1 MILALSWMLQSCNN
15 TKSYAD
21 MKKDEQAGISK
32 FITDNNIKVISFEDF
47 ASKDS
52 TTDVSKNEYVLFKE
66 TGVYMQIVRK
76 GVGLKL
82 GNGDRA
88 EVLARYLEVNLNE
101 DDTISSNI
109 YGSYVTNPDR
119 FTVVNSNGTLTAS
132 FDTSALMYN
141 TYGSQSVPSGW
152 LVALPYIRLGRWS
165 SEDGVAKVKLIVPH
179 DQGQSTA
186 SQSVYACY
194 YELTYELG
202 K

>member
-76 GVGLKL
+76 GV
-82 GNGDRA
+82 
-88 EVLARYLEVNLNE
+88 
-101 DDTISSNI
+101 
-109 YGSYVTNPDR
+109 
-119 FTVVNSNGTLTAS
+119 
-132 FDTSALMYN
+132 
-141 TYGSQSVPSGW
+141 
-152 LVALPYIRLGRWS
+152 RLS
-165 SEDGVAKVKLIVPH
+165 
-179 DQGQSTA
+179 
-186 SQSVYACY
+186 
-194 YELTYELG
+194 
-202 K
+202 